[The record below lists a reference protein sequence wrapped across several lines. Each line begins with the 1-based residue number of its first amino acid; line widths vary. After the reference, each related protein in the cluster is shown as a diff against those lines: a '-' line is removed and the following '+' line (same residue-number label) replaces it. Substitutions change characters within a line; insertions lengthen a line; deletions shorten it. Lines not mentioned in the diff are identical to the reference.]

1 MLFPKGKPKRL
12 SGRILNSVFSVASS
26 KTFLGSLRLLVWKL
40 VGFKIKSRKRLYTVV
55 LRVENEEAV
64 DM

>member
-26 KTFLGSLRLLVWKL
+26 KTFLGSLRLLV
-40 VGFKIKSRKRLYTVV
+40 SRGVSRASRTLLDSRPSWVFPHS
-55 LRVENEEAV
+55 
-64 DM
+64 